1 MVKDAL
7 VSGVR
12 TRIASRSGVA
22 GSSETR
28 HGQQQAKPRK
38 ILGPWSLVTLQ
49 DSYCSSDGFHGQNYL
64 WNYTHEI

>member
-1 MVKDAL
+1 MEIFVRLCSIMVMDTL

-12 TRIASRSGVA
+12 TSNASRSGLA

-38 ILGPWSLVTLQ
+38 RVGPWSLVTVFAGWL
-49 DSYCSSDGFHGQNYL
+49 L
-64 WNYTHEI
+64 